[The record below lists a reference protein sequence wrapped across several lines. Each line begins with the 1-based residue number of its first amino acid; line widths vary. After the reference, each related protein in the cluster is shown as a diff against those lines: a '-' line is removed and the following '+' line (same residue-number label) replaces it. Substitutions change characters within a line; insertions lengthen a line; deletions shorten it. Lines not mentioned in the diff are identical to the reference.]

1 MRFPVRNRTHYIPH
15 LYTYHLYILTV
26 EIKRNEVITLS
37 KRKIIDVLLAVFAA
51 ICMVADT
58 IHDKDSEKEIE

>member
-1 MRFPVRNRTHYIPH
+1 M
-15 LYTYHLYILTV
+15 
-26 EIKRNEVITLS
+26 S

-58 IHDKDSEKEIE
+58 VHDKDSEKEIE